1 MSRLTTHVLDTAHGR
16 PGQNIQI
23 SLYKI
28 VDNNR
33 QHLLSTTTNNDGR
46 CDAPLL
52 EGDAFQAGIYEL
64 DFSLGAYFAALGLEL
79 PQPAFLDVVTLRF
92 GVADAAKH
100 YHVPLVASPWSDS
113 TYRGS

>member
-33 QHLLSTTTNNDGR
+33 QHLLSTKTNNDGR

-52 EGDAFQAGIYEL
+52 AGDSMRPGDYQL
-64 DFSLGAYFAALGLEL
+64 LFSVGDYFRSLK
-79 PQPAFLDVVTLRF
+79 D
-92 GVADAAKH
+92 ADADRFLKVVPIFFTVTDASAN
-100 YHVPLVASPWSDS
+100 YHVPLLVSPWAYS